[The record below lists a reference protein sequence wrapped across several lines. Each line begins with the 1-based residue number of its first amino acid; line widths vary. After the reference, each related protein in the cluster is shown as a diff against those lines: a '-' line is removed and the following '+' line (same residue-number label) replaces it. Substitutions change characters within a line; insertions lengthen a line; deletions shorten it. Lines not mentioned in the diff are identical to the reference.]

1 MIDVSSPEPESMDM
15 LYLLERL
22 EEVLADGKRVPGLKR
37 TLVDE
42 DECIGIIDQIRLSL
56 PAEVR
61 QARKLTAERDALL
74 EQAQARADQII
85 KAAEEEARERARDHV
100 ISRQAETRG
109 EEILARAEREADQ
122 IRREADDYACRVLMD
137 LEHRLDGLMSTVRS
151 GIHSLQAD
159 VEARQG
165 EETSQA

>member
-22 EEVLADGKRVPGLKR
+22 EEVLADGKRVPGLHR

-42 DECIGIIDQIRLSL
+42 EECVAIIDQIRLSL
-56 PAEVR
+56 PTELR

-74 EQAQARADQII
+74 EQAQARSDQIM

-100 ISRQAETRG
+100 IARQAEARA
-109 EEILARAEREADQ
+109 EEVLARADRQADQ
-122 IRREADDYACRVLMD
+122 IRHEADDYACRVLMD
-137 LEHRLDGLMSTVRS
+137 LQRRLDGLMLTVQS
-151 GIHSLQAD
+151 GLHSLQAD
-159 VEARQG
+159 LEARPD
-165 EETSQA
+165 EDTS